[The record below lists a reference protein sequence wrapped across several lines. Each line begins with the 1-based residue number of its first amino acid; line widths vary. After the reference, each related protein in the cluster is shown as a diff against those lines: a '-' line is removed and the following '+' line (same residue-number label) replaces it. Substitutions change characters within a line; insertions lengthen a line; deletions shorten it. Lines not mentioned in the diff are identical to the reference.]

1 MTNVKIFRIIFV
13 WKIGYNNIA
22 FIQEKLYFISKGK
35 GVFMGKY
42 QDACKERESANNKC
56 LAELFLESCVGNPH
70 ITDKNGNWL
79 TKEQVYEKLLRGD
92 KE

>member
-1 MTNVKIFRIIFV
+1 
-13 WKIGYNNIA
+13 
-22 FIQEKLYFISKGK
+22 
-35 GVFMGKY
+35 MGKY
-42 QDACKERESANNKC
+42 QDACKEREKANNKC

-79 TKEQVYEKLLRGD
+79 TKEQVYEKLLKGD